1 MNIWIALLL
10 AFTVGVINAIAG
22 YAAGYIHGRED
33 KIESRRK
40 P

>member
-1 MNIWIALLL
+1 MSIWLAFLL
-10 AFTVGVINAIAG
+10 AFTVGLVNAIAG

-33 KIESRRK
+33 TIETRRK

>member
-1 MNIWIALLL
+1 MNIWLALSL
-10 AFTVGVINAIAG
+10 AFTVGLVNAIAG

-33 KIESRRK
+33 KTESKRK